1 MKVLILG
8 GGGREHAI
16 GWKLVKS
23 PLLDELI
30 SCPGNPGLAE
40 IGDIV
45 SGVDIDDPEAVVELC
60 QSRMVDLV
68 VIGPES
74 PLAAGVADALRSA
87 EIPVFGPNRD
97 AARLESSKSFA
108 KEIMAA
114 ARVPTAKSATYSDQE
129 SAVARLEEMD
139 GPYVVKADGLAAGK
153 GVLVTRSLDR
163 AIKWVYECL
172 GGRLGTAGDSVV
184 IEDYLDGAEVSIIYM
199 CADGVAIPLAPARD
213 YKRLHDH
220 GEGPNTGGMG
230 SYSPVGDIGESLID
244 WTTAD
249 VTVPVLEELK
259 RRAISYTGFLYVGLM
274 LTDEGPQVLEF
285 NCRLGDP
292 ETQAIMPRL
301 ESDFLEV
308 LDAGARCELE
318 GRVLEWS
325 SKVAV
330 DVVLAAPGYPEA
342 PESGMVIIGLD
353 KVSEAIVFHAGT
365 ASTPRGLVTAGGRV
379 LSVVGVCDTFAEARE
394 DAYAAAGLIQFRG
407 RHYRTDI
414 AEVEIDIT
422 DVEEGGTP

>member
-16 GWKLVKS
+16 GWKLAMS
-23 PLLDELI
+23 PLLDQLI

-45 SGVDIDDPEAVVELC
+45 PDVDIDDPEAVVGLC
-60 QSRMVDLV
+60 QRREVDLV

-87 EIPVFGPNRD
+87 AIPVFGPNRD
-97 AARLESSKSFA
+97 AARLEFSKSFA

-114 ARVPTAKSATYSDQE
+114 ARVPTAKSATYFDGE

-139 GPYVVKADGLAAGK
+139 GPFVVKADGLAAGK
-153 GVLVTRSLDR
+153 GVLVTTSLER
-163 AIKWVYECL
+163 AIHWVYECL
-172 GGRLGTAGDSVV
+172 GGRFGTAGDSVV

-199 CADGVAIPLAPARD
+199 CADGVAIPLSPARD
-213 YKRLHDH
+213 YKRLRDR

-230 SYSPVGDIGESLID
+230 SYSPVGDISESLVD

-249 VTVPVLEELK
+249 VIIPVLEELK
-259 RRAISYTGFLYVGLM
+259 HRAIEYTGFLYVGLM
-274 LTDEGPQVLEF
+274 ITNDGPQVLEF

-292 ETQAIMPRL
+292 ETQAILPRM
-301 ESDFLEV
+301 ESDFLAV
-308 LDAGARCELE
+308 LHAGAT
-318 GRVLEWS
+318 GRLSGQVLEWS
-325 SKVAV
+325 TKVAV

-342 PESGMVIIGLD
+342 PETGMAIIGID
-353 KVSEAIVFHAGT
+353 KVTEAIVFQAGT
-365 ASTPRGLVTAGGRV
+365 ANSGTGLVTAGGRV
-379 LSVVGVCDTFAEARE
+379 LSVVGVGDRFIEARE
-394 DAYAAAGLIQFRG
+394 DAYAAADLIQFRG
-407 RHYRTDI
+407 IQYRSDIAEIETDI
-414 AEVEIDIT
+414 AEIED
-422 DVEEGGTP
+422 GSQP